1 MTKAMLL
8 IAVGLFLALLL
19 FRFVRAILTGRRI
32 SREQSCRPSD
42 GGDAELARLLDE
54 ARSGGGRAREVL
66 RKLERNAH
74 SGGAKDRA
82 AFHCAAGNLAATE
95 LKRPNLAV
103 GFYLRALREDPDCA
117 PAFERIKEI
126 LISQKRVKRL
136 ENTCWE
142 ILGRLDDDAVGSQMW
157 VRCWSALASVYVS
170 APRLA
175 LRADAIRKMLD
186 AVMSEPSMDDSSDSD
201 PCEDARDV
209 PKIVPL

>member
-1 MTKAMLL
+1 MTKVMLL

-42 GGDAELARLLDE
+42 GGDADLLRLLDE
-54 ARSGGGRAREVL
+54 AKSGGGKTREVL

-74 SGGAKDRA
+74 SGGARDRA
-82 AFHCAAGNLAATE
+82 VYHCAAGNLAVTE

-117 PAFERIKEI
+117 PAFERVKEI

-157 VRCWSALASVYVS
+157 ARCWSALASVYVS
-170 APRLA
+170 TPRLA
-175 LRADAIRKMLD
+175 RRADAIRKMLD
-186 AVMSEPSMDDSSDSD
+186 AVMSEPSMDDSSDSGSG
-201 PCEDARDV
+201 EDDQGL
-209 PKIVPL
+209 PGISTS